1 MNALPAPHIDGAG
14 RLRLDRVRRLRPLG
28 FPALLA
34 TAGVALGGVPGFLLA
49 FTAAVLAVDR
59 ALDFGGT
66 RLLGAGDAFRRAR
79 RRRSGPLS
87 YLADDPGWAATSA
100 RRRLGV
106 QTIAIDSIAGT
117 SDRHKA
123 AAFDREFRPPE
134 WSRGRWTQMY
144 HTAQRGTE
152 MPPISVYRVGDRHFV
167 RDGHHRVSV
176 ARALGAAAIE
186 AHVVELLR

>member
-1 MNALPAPHIDGAG
+1 MTTPIALVSFDA
-14 RLRLDRVRRLRPLG
+14 RRLRPMVL
-28 FPALLA
+28 PALLVPGA
-34 TAGVALGGVPGFLLA
+34 VVLGGVPGFLLA
-49 FTAAVLAVDR
+49 FAAVALAIDR

-66 RLLGAGDAFRRAR
+66 RMLGAQDAFSRVTRRKPVGDLA
-79 RRRSGPLS
+79 
-87 YLADDPGWAATSA
+87 YLADDTGWAASSA

-106 QTIAIDSIAGT
+106 QPIAIDSIAGT

-123 AAFDREFRPPE
+123 AAFDRDFRPPD

-144 HTAQRGTE
+144 QAAQRGAE
-152 MPPISVYRVGDRHFV
+152 MPPISVYRVGEQHFV

-186 AHVVELLR
+186 AHVVELVR